1 MKRMVFFTAFIF
13 LIMTFSPG
21 YAEEPNGYEA
31 ETAIRT
37 REGIHFRLPEDWPI
51 VKRHGVLMPLPMD
64 EYLSH
69 KIKILMGRMDKA
81 DQKSDETLKRLEGLD
96 QKMDLIM
103 NQLNRIEGQGPEKA
117 EEAHEPEA
125 EE

>member
-1 MKRMVFFTAFIF
+1 MKSWMIPAIFFF
-13 LIMTFSPG
+13 LGMTFSPG

-31 ETAIRT
+31 ETAIRA

-69 KIKILMGRMDKA
+69 KIKILMGRMDKV
-81 DQKSDETLKRLEGLD
+81 DQKSDETLKQLEGLD

-103 NQLNRIEGQGPEKA
+103 GQLNRIEGQGPEKA